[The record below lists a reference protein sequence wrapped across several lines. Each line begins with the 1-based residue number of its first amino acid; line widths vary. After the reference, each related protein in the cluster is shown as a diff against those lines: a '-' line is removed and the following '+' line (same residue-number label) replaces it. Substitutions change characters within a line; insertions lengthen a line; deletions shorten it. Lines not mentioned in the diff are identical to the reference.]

1 MLQAGRRRGWG
12 GFYQAKPSLVVAAS
26 EGRGEVE
33 QQRTTSS
40 SLAMDQK
47 KTCRELLEERQ
58 MRRYWR
64 AQRRAFK
71 KGGTRSFGGA
81 ADENWRKRGDGRG
94 WRGEVTN
101 KIAQPVAQRRI
112 ETAAKRKPQSQKTG
126 LVENGKETKRK
137 QEQKCE
143 LENGDKGFNDATF
156 WKDPLPEISCEDLDL
171 LSGDSSETSD
181 EDPEEVVEHFA
192 LTLRI
197 EDDGHKLL
205 HNKEKD
211 KEEEEEV
218 EEEEE
223 RPLLFLTQET
233 ACTVRTGIHDLEKKT
248 IMVGMEAEQVA
259 LRVKRL
265 QERLAN
271 LESQKAIQ

>member
-1 MLQAGRRRGWG
+1 MA
-12 GFYQAKPSLVVAAS
+12 
-26 EGRGEVE
+26 
-33 QQRTTSS
+33 
-40 SLAMDQK
+40 
-47 KTCRELLEERQ
+47 
-58 MRRYWR
+58 
-64 AQRRAFK
+64 
-71 KGGTRSFGGA
+71 
-81 ADENWRKRGDGRG
+81 
-94 WRGEVTN
+94 N

-137 QEQKCE
+137 QEEKRE

-156 WKDPLPEISCEDLDL
+156 WKDPLPEITCEDLDL

-181 EDPEEVVEHFA
+181 EDPEEVVEHFGV
-192 LTLRI
+192 TLRI
-197 EDDGHKLL
+197 EDDGHELL
-205 HNKEKD
+205 HSKEKD
-211 KEEEEEV
+211 KEEGGEV
-218 EEEEE
+218 EEEE
-223 RPLLFLTQET
+223 RPLLFLTKET

-259 LRVKRL
+259 LRVNRL

>member
-1 MLQAGRRRGWG
+1 M
-12 GFYQAKPSLVVAAS
+12 
-26 EGRGEVE
+26 
-33 QQRTTSS
+33 
-40 SLAMDQK
+40 
-47 KTCRELLEERQ
+47 
-58 MRRYWR
+58 
-64 AQRRAFK
+64 
-71 KGGTRSFGGA
+71 
-81 ADENWRKRGDGRG
+81 
-94 WRGEVTN
+94 TN

-137 QEQKCE
+137 QEEKRE

-181 EDPEEVVEHFA
+181 EDPEEVVEHFGV
-192 LTLRI
+192 TLRI

-205 HNKEKD
+205 HNQEKD
-211 KEEEEEV
+211 KEEEEG
-218 EEEEE
+218 E